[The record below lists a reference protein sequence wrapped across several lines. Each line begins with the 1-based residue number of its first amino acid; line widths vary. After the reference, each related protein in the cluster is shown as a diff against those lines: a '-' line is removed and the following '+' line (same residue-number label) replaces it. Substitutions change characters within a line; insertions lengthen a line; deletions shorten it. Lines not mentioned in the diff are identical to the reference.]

1 MALYA
6 FKAYFNRSWLFG
18 FRFHLC
24 HWKRWKGQLCDLS
37 SLKVTPQADWLC
49 QCYVS
54 GLSAAD
60 GLQVPLGQGHK
71 RPAAR
76 KVIRWRC
83 QIGHSTAQRP
93 KSQWLARWSISWIE
107 LSYVHIHIHIY
118 ILYILYIYI
127 YYIVY
132 IYTYI
137 LYYYIIY
144 IYICSRS
151 IFMQQAGRSRTLQC
165 AGRKKN
171 ICSRS
176 IFRQYSL
183 LEGGNPTH
191 LHETSR
197 LWAYSRETQKL
208 YRMMLHIGR
217 RFQPLSNMPSPP
229 EGSEEIEG
237 AASRWF

>member
-1 MALYA
+1 MKVWLKGGSVRLQGILQQVLVVWVQVPSLPLKKMKRATLWLV
-6 FKAYFNRSWLFG
+6 FFESNTSSWLAMSV
-18 FRFHLC
+18 LC
-24 HWKRWKGQLCDLS
+24 QWLVGSRWIAS
-37 SLKVTPQADWLC
+37 STWSGPQAPRRTERYQVTVSDWTFYSPAPEISVASQVEYKLDRIILC
-49 QCYVS
+49 TY
-54 GLSAAD
+54 
-60 GLQVPLGQGHK
+60 
-71 RPAAR
+71 
-76 KVIRWRC
+76 
-83 QIGHSTAQRP
+83 T
-93 KSQWLARWSISWIE
+93 
-107 LSYVHIHIHIY
+107 
-118 ILYILYIYI
+118 YIYI
-127 YYIVY
+127 VLYC
-132 IYTYI
+132 IYC
-137 LYYYIIY
+137 IY

-229 EGSEEIEG
+229 EGSEEIER

>member
-1 MALYA
+1 MSVLCQ
-6 FKAYFNRSWLFG
+6 WLVG
-18 FRFHLC
+18 S
-24 HWKRWKGQLCDLS
+24 RWIAS
-37 SLKVTPQADWLC
+37 STWSGPQAPRRTEGYQVTVSDWTFYSPAPEISVASQVEYKLDRIILC
-49 QCYVS
+49 TY
-54 GLSAAD
+54 
-60 GLQVPLGQGHK
+60 
-71 RPAAR
+71 
-76 KVIRWRC
+76 
-83 QIGHSTAQRP
+83 T
-93 KSQWLARWSISWIE
+93 
-107 LSYVHIHIHIY
+107 YTYIY
-118 ILYILYIYI
+118 IVLYCIYCIYI

-132 IYTYI
+132 IYIYI
-137 LYYYIIY
+137 ILLYYIY

>member
-1 MALYA
+1 VALYA

-118 ILYILYIYI
+118 ILYYIVYIVYIYI
-127 YYIVY
+127 RLY

-144 IYICSRS
+144 IYIFVLEVYSCS
-151 IFMQQAGRSRTLQC
+151 
-165 AGRKKN
+165 
-171 ICSRS
+171 
-176 IFRQYSL
+176 
-183 LEGGNPTH
+183 
-191 LHETSR
+191 
-197 LWAYSRETQKL
+197 KL
-208 YRMMLHIGR
+208 AAAERY
-217 RFQPLSNMPSPP
+217 NVP
-229 EGSEEIEG
+229 EGKKIFVLEVYSGNTLCWRVGIRLICMKPHGFGLIHARHKSFTE
-237 AASRWF
+237 WCYT